1 MYSFK
6 KTNRIFLISLFL
18 ITSETLN
25 ARVNQIHNINFN
37 TKNYILD
44 NTAKRKNIP
53 TLLSNIKWEKYK
65 NEFYNQKTKPSWEK
79 INEDELKIIEN
90 NLKYSK
96 KPRNIIL
103 SSLNR
108 SIVFNERVGP
118 DVSWLVPSG
127 LAWSENHK
135 FDFSTRGHSRRKS
148 NEKFLAWN
156 GGDAV
161 GLISYQAIHTNK
173 YSFGLNL
180 GIRSVY
186 SGSHGGG
193 TSPIGEGLSMGFR
206 LDRRLSDTAGWAF
219 GGEQLAH
226 FDNLTDTGRDIYL
239 TATKGWWENKEIALF
254 PLTTATIGV
263 GTGKMAEGNVKGLC
277 SNLFDGSGTEVF
289 HQRPLCWS
297 PVFSLSRVY
306 NESFSTFF
314 EYNSKW
320 FLLGTSVAP
329 MKSIPLRGT
338 FAVQISD
345 HVDNYKIN
353 NTDELKWNFRL
364 SLGF

>member
-6 KTNRIFLISLFL
+6 RTNRIFLISLFL
-18 ITSETLN
+18 ISSETLN
-25 ARVNQIHNINFN
+25 ARVNQFYNIN
-37 TKNYILD
+37 LRLHD
-44 NTAKRKNIP
+44 NTLNDAEKKKIFP

-65 NEFYNQKTKPSWEK
+65 NEFYYQNTKPSWEK
-79 INEDELKIIEN
+79 LNEDELKIIEN
-90 NLKYSK
+90 ELKYSK
-96 KPRNIIL
+96 KTKNIIL

-118 DVSWLVPSG
+118 DISWLVPSG

-135 FDFSTRGHSRRKS
+135 FDFSTRGHSRRKK

-173 YSFGLNL
+173 SSFGLNL

-193 TSPIGEGLSMGFR
+193 GSPVGEGLSMGFR

-239 TATKGWWENKEIALF
+239 TATKGWWKN
-254 PLTTATIGV
+254 
-263 GTGKMAEGNVKGLC
+263 
-277 SNLFDGSGTEVF
+277 
-289 HQRPLCWS
+289 
-297 PVFSLSRVY
+297 
-306 NESFSTFF
+306 
-314 EYNSKW
+314 
-320 FLLGTSVAP
+320 
-329 MKSIPLRGT
+329 
-338 FAVQISD
+338 
-345 HVDNYKIN
+345 
-353 NTDELKWNFRL
+353 
-364 SLGF
+364 